1 MINNTEYVEQRP
13 VESRK
18 QVQYSQPPDNSWDN
32 ITDYVTYTPNW
43 LHADGRIYASAAG
56 EEYRVAEVSP
66 YNPNFKSQIE
76 AGVWPIVNALVNKG
90 YLTNA
95 SCEGHGW
102 QVECYISL
110 VTPTLESAINLA
122 NQLKID
128 PWEITVKT
136 DRSIWDYDSALK
148 TTTNVLSRD
157 ELKTKVFPYYN
168 KIFRRNYKEYF
179 FIDMNLDKYWGYS
192 KLWNWLTKTPSKKY
206 KIAMEQMTDH
216 ITNKLP
222 HSIY

>member
-1 MINNTEYVEQRP
+1 MINNTEYVEQRT

-18 QVQYSQPPDNSWDN
+18 QVQYSEPPDNSWYN
-32 ITDYVTYTPNW
+32 ITDYLTYTPNW
-43 LHADGRIYASAAG
+43 LHADGRIYASAVG

-76 AGVWPIVNALVNKG
+76 SEIWPLVNALVNKG

-95 SCEGHGW
+95 SCQGHGW
-102 QVECYISL
+102 DLYCCVSL
-110 VTPTLESAINLA
+110 VTPSLESATILA
-122 NQLKID
+122 EQLMLA
-128 PWEITVKT
+128 PWDIKVKVK
-136 DRSIWDYDSALK
+136 RSIYDYDSSFK
-148 TTTNVLSRD
+148 TIKEDLDRD

-168 KIFRRNYKEYF
+168 KIFRRNYEEYF
-179 FIDMNLDKYWGYS
+179 FIDMKLSKYCGYGL
-192 KLWNWLTKTPSKKY
+192 LWNWLTKTQSKKY
-206 KIAMEQMTDH
+206 KIAMEQMIDH

>member
-18 QVQYSQPPDNSWDN
+18 PAQHSQPPDNSWYN
-32 ITDYVTYTPNW
+32 ITDYMTYTPNW

-66 YNPNFKSQIE
+66 YNLNFKSQIE

-90 YLTNA
+90 YLTNS
-95 SCEGHGW
+95 SCQGHGW
-102 QVECYISL
+102 DLYCCVSL
-110 VTPTLESAINLA
+110 VTPSLESATILA
-122 NQLKID
+122 GQLMLD
-128 PWEITVKT
+128 PWDIKVKVKI
-136 DRSIWDYDSALK
+136 SIYDYDSSFK
-148 TTTNVLSRD
+148 TIKEDLDRD

-168 KIFRRNYKEYF
+168 KIFRRNYEEYF
-179 FIDMNLDKYWGYS
+179 FIDMKLSKYCGYGL
-192 KLWNWLTKTPSKKY
+192 LWNWLTKTTSTKY